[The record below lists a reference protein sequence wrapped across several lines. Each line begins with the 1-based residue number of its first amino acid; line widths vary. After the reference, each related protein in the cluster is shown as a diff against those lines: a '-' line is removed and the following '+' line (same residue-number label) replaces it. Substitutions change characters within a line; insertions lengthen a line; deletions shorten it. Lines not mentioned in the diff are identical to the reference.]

1 MWTISFDVVISL
13 AASGHQDSTALASSI
28 ETTLADGS
36 LESTIEANLGVS
48 VTVDQS
54 SIILVQS
61 TTVAPTLNP
70 MPAQITTVAPTLNPM
85 PAQITTVAPTLNPMP
100 AQITTIA
107 PTLNPMPAQAK
118 KRAENGSIGIII
130 AVAVLAILLA
140 LLACFWCGRKSRNH
154 DVHGAVLEATVE
166 QTFDGSERVVDL
178 KPEAI
183 LLPEIE
189 LPVGAKVLRQKGA
202 LRRNSARDEGM
213 ISHLMEVAAH
223 EVMEMA
229 AADDEYTLDVR
240 STTL

>member
-1 MWTISFDVVISL
+1 M
-13 AASGHQDSTALASSI
+13 
-28 ETTLADGS
+28 
-36 LESTIEANLGVS
+36 
-48 VTVDQS
+48 
-54 SIILVQS
+54 VQS

-70 MPAQITTVAPTLNPM
+70 MPAQITTV
-85 PAQITTVAPTLNPMP
+85 
-100 AQITTIA
+100 A

-183 LLPEIE
+183 PLPEIE
-189 LPVGAKVLRQKGA
+189 LPVGAKVLRQKVA

>member
-1 MWTISFDVVISL
+1 MVISL
-13 AASGHQDSTALASSI
+13 AASGHQDSTAVASSI
-28 ETTLADGS
+28 EITLADGS

-61 TTVAPTLNP
+61 
-70 MPAQITTVAPTLNPM
+70 
-85 PAQITTVAPTLNPMP
+85 TTVAPTLNPMP

-183 LLPEIE
+183 PLPEIE
-189 LPVGAKVLRQKGA
+189 PPVGAKVLRQKVA
-202 LRRNSARDEGM
+202 QRRNSARDEGM

>member
-1 MWTISFDVVISL
+1 M
-13 AASGHQDSTALASSI
+13 
-28 ETTLADGS
+28 
-36 LESTIEANLGVS
+36 GVS

-61 TTVAPTLNP
+61 
-70 MPAQITTVAPTLNPM
+70 
-85 PAQITTVAPTLNPMP
+85 TTVAPTLNPMP

-140 LLACFWCGRKSRNH
+140 LFACFWFGRKSRNH

-183 LLPEIE
+183 PLPEIE
-189 LPVGAKVLRQKGA
+189 PPVGAKVLRQKVA

-223 EVMEMA
+223 EVMERA

>member
-1 MWTISFDVVISL
+1 MVVSL
-13 AASGHQDSTALASSI
+13 AASGHQDSTALASSV

-36 LESTIEANLGVS
+36 LESAIEANLGVS

-54 SIILVQS
+54 SIILVQ
-61 TTVAPTLNP
+61 T
-70 MPAQITTVAPTLNPM
+70 TTVAPTLNPM

-183 LLPEIE
+183 PLPEIE
-189 LPVGAKVLRQKGA
+189 PPVGAKVLRQKVA
-202 LRRNSARDEGM
+202 QRRNSARDEGM

-223 EVMEMA
+223 EVMERA

>member
-1 MWTISFDVVISL
+1 VWTISFDVVISL

-61 TTVAPTLNP
+61 
-70 MPAQITTVAPTLNPM
+70 
-85 PAQITTVAPTLNPMP
+85 TTVAPTLNPMP

-183 LLPEIE
+183 PLPEIE
-189 LPVGAKVLRQKGA
+189 PPVGAKVLRQKVA
-202 LRRNSARDEGM
+202 QRRNSARDEGM

-223 EVMEMA
+223 EVMERA